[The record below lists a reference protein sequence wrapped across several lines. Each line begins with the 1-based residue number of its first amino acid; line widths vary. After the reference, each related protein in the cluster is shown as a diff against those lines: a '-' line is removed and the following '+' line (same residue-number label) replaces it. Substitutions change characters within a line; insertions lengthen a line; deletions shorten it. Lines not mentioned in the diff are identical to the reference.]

1 MSDKRLDKL
10 TQFLA
15 DSPNDS
21 FLKFAIAKEHEKSN
35 TLEKALKFYLD
46 IYENDPEYIGLYYH
60 LGKLYEQIDEK
71 HLALNAYQQGIE
83 LGKKLG
89 DFHAVSELNNA
100 RVNLEMEMGNW
111 KFQCRENFNAWNF
124 VLSTQS

>member
-1 MSDKRLDKL
+1 
-10 TQFLA
+10 
-15 DSPNDS
+15 
-21 FLKFAIAKEHEKSN
+21 
-35 TLEKALKFYLD
+35 LD

-71 HLALNAYQQGIE
+71 HLGLNAYKQGIE

-100 RVNLEMEMGNW
+100 KMNLELEMDN
-111 KFQCRENFNAWNF
+111 
-124 VLSTQS
+124 

>member
-1 MSDKRLDKL
+1 MSENRLNQL
-10 TQFLA
+10 TQYLA

-60 LGKLYEQIDEK
+60 LGKLYEKINEN
-71 HLALNAYQQGIE
+71 HLALNTYKQGIE
-83 LGKKLG
+83 LGKKQG

-100 RVNLEMEMGNW
+100 KTNLELEIDN
-111 KFQCRENFNAWNF
+111 
-124 VLSTQS
+124 